1 MCAGALRSVG
11 GIGHRRIDLP
21 LRGRFIVF
29 SVPDQMTIGDLAHL
43 AGVTKKTVRFY
54 SNEGL
59 LPSTT
64 RSSAGYR
71 LYTHDDLERLALIR
85 ALREAGL
92 GLATIRSVL
101 DREMTL
107 REALTLRLAV
117 VESHV
122 SSLHH
127 VAAAI
132 RAALTA
138 GPDEDDLRRVAMVTS
153 QTNEDRRRLIDRFF
167 ADVYGGLSVDE
178 DMIDSLRE
186 ASYPKL
192 ADEPTRQ
199 QLDAWIELREILSDP
214 KFSQWKRGIAEV
226 WVATVHD
233 ISAERSA
240 SEEANAKARAAIARG
255 VSPDST
261 EARQIAERFL
271 VRSAAAR
278 GRDFDDAHR
287 AELRAAYENFDP
299 RETRFWQLVRIINQ
313 GHADVQLDE
322 SLWLQQAIRQ
332 LVAE

>member
-1 MCAGALRSVG
+1 
-11 GIGHRRIDLP
+11 
-21 LRGRFIVF
+21 
-29 SVPDQMTIGDLAHL
+29 MTIGDLAHL

-64 RSSAGYR
+64 RNAAGYR

-117 VESHV
+117 VEAHV
-122 SSLHH
+122 TSLHQ

-132 RAALTA
+132 RAALKA

-167 ADVYGGLSVDE
+167 TDVYGGLPVDE
-178 DMIDSLRE
+178 DMIGSLIK
-186 ASYPKL
+186 ASSPKL
-192 ADEPTRQ
+192 PDEPTRQ
-199 QLDAWIELREILSDP
+199 QLDAWIELAEILSDP
-214 KFSQWKRGIAEV
+214 KFLQWKRGIAEV

-233 ISAERSA
+233 VSAERAA
-240 SEEANAKARAAIARG
+240 SEEANAEAREAIARG
-255 VSPDST
+255 VSPDSA

-271 VRSAAAR
+271 VGSAAAR
-278 GRDFDDAHR
+278 GRDFDEEFR
-287 AELRAAYENFDP
+287 AELRAAYERYDP
-299 RETRFWQLVRIINQ
+299 RETRFWELVAIINR
-313 GHADVQLDE
+313 GHLDVQLE
-322 SLWLQQAIRQ
+322 EPRWLQQAIRNS
-332 LVAE
+332 LAE